1 MVQII
6 NPILYGNSDGG
17 GGRILMEQP
26 IYKEQV
32 QETL

>member
-6 NPILYGNSDGG
+6 NPILYGNSDG